1 MRSAANSQSR
11 RRVIEKKRNAGR
23 RLGAR
28 NPATPRRGVHLA
40 STKSAEKTGGKMSGD
55 SIVGI
60 GAVLEPSPSGN
71 LQVSTDPDG
80 IPVSER
86 AANRGS

>member
-1 MRSAANSQSR
+1 MSLR
-11 RRVIEKKRNAGR
+11 KKRKAAD
-23 RLGAR
+23 L
-28 NPATPRRGVHLA
+28 RGETLEIQPCCDGSAHLA
-40 STKSAEKTGGKMSGD
+40 STKPAEETGGKMSGD

>member
-1 MRSAANSQSR
+1 MSS
-11 RRVIEKKRNAGR
+11 KKRETPAEDSALEIQQR
-23 RLGAR
+23 RDGS
-28 NPATPRRGVHLA
+28 VHLA